1 MSEEMSHEQTAN
13 NEQGENTAEKKQNE
27 KTSEK
32 RKAAKDPFAET
43 VKIKLPLIRGQGDVH
58 VGVNGRFWQIQRG
71 VSVDVPKPVYEVLQ
85 HQEEMELVAQAYE
98 EELAK
103 KNAAMDKT

>member
-1 MSEEMSHEQTAN
+1 MSEKTNQ
-13 NEQGENTAEKKQNE
+13 E
-27 KTSEK
+27 KTESNKETVM
-32 RKAAKDPFAET
+32 DPFAET

-103 KNAAMDKT
+103 KKAAMDKT

>member
-1 MSEEMSHEQTAN
+1 M
-13 NEQGENTAEKKQNE
+13 
-27 KTSEK
+27 
-32 RKAAKDPFAET
+32 
-43 VKIKLPLIRGQGDVH
+43 
-58 VGVNGRFWQIQRG
+58 GVNGRFWQIQRG

>member
-1 MSEEMSHEQTAN
+1 MSEEMSEEMNQEQNEN
-13 NEQGENTAEKKQNE
+13 NEQGENTAAKKNQ
-27 KTSEK
+27 KK
-32 RKAAKDPFAET
+32 AKDPFSET

-85 HQEEMELVAQAYE
+85 HQEEMELQAQAYE
-98 EELAK
+98 EALAT
-103 KNAAMDKT
+103 KNAEMEKT

>member
-1 MSEEMSHEQTAN
+1 MSEEMSKELT
-13 NEQGENTAEKKQNE
+13 EN
-27 KTSEK
+27 K

-85 HQEEMELVAQAYE
+85 HQEEMELLAQEYE
-98 EELAK
+98 EKLAQ